1 MTKQRSK
8 SGNPYKLVKPWRL
21 VLILFIVILL
31 LALLL
36 KLLIG
41 GSQPKGEAVVQE
53 ISQSSETSY
62 VPPVGQTVSTS
73 DISNIKNQIIG
84 YMTSMILANPG
95 NYPTVP
101 DLEPE
106 ESYVEDPKPVSY
118 VYRLVIDP
126 GHGGN
131 DGGND
136 QGKMPESVI
145 NLEIALKLRNALRE
159 KAPEI
164 EVIMTREDDT
174 YVSLDDRA
182 KLANDLQAD
191 FFLSIHCNSFQ
202 DDTSV
207 RGLETRYWIAK
218 AEEKQELGKRS
229 QAAAQVLLEK
239 AAAGF
244 GLRQRSAFKQT
255 LEVLYSCEMPAVLME
270 LGYLSNAEDDAALC
284 DPEIQ
289 EQGAQAMADAVM
301 EILSGYEPRNALDS
315 GDDSGEDSAE
325 DSASD
330 SVEDSSES

>member
-1 MTKQRSK
+1 MAKQRRRK
-8 SGNPYKLVKPWRL
+8 QYKLVKPWRL
-21 VLILFIVILL
+21 IAMLGIVILL

-36 KLLIG
+36 KLLLG
-41 GSQPKGEAVVQE
+41 GSTPKSETVVQE
-53 ISQSSETSY
+53 VSQSSETSY
-62 VPPVGQTVSTS
+62 VPPAVQTVSTS
-73 DISNIKNQIIG
+73 DISSISNQMIG
-84 YMTSMILANPG
+84 YMASMILANSG

-106 ESYVEDPKPVSY
+106 ESYSENSTNPVSY

-136 QGKMPESVI
+136 QGQVRESVI

-174 YVSLDDRA
+174 YVSLGDRA
-182 KLANDLQAD
+182 ELANDLQAD
-191 FFLSIHCNSFQ
+191 FFISIHCNSFQ

-207 RGLETRYWIAK
+207 NGLETRYWIAK
-218 AEEKQELGKRS
+218 AEEKQELGRLS

-244 GLRQRSAFKQT
+244 GLRQRDASKQT

-284 DPEIQ
+284 DPVIQ
-289 EQGAQAMADAVM
+289 EQGAQAMADAIV
-301 EILSGYEPRNALDS
+301 EILSGYEPRSAQGSGEDS
-315 GDDSGEDSAE
+315 LEDSGEDS
-325 DSASD
+325 
-330 SVEDSSES
+330 SES

>member
-1 MTKQRSK
+1 MAKQRRRK
-8 SGNPYKLVKPWRL
+8 QYKLVKPWRL
-21 VLILFIVILL
+21 VFTLCIVILL

-36 KLLIG
+36 KLLIS
-41 GSQPKGEAVVQE
+41 GSPPKSEAVVQE

-62 VPPVGQTVSTS
+62 VPPAVQTVSAS
-73 DISNIKNQIIG
+73 DISSIKNQMVG
-84 YMTSMILANPG
+84 YMTGMILANPG

-106 ESYVEDPKPVSY
+106 ESYSENSNPASY

-136 QGKMPESVI
+136 QGEVKESVL

-164 EVIMTREDDT
+164 QVIMTREDDT
-174 YVSLDDRA
+174 YVSLEERA
-182 KLANDLQAD
+182 KLANELQAD
-191 FFLSIHCNSFQ
+191 FFISIHCNSFQ

-207 RGLETRYWIAK
+207 TGLETRYWIAK
-218 AEEKQELGKRS
+218 AEEKQEIGMRS

-244 GLRQRSAFKQT
+244 GLRQREASKQT

-289 EQGAQAMADAVM
+289 EQGAQAMADAVV
-301 EILSGYEPRNALDS
+301 EILRGYEPRNVSDS
-315 GDDSGEDSAE
+315 GDGSAEDSGEDS
-325 DSASD
+325 
-330 SVEDSSES
+330 SES